1 MVHVKGS
8 NVGRPG
14 RGPLLAW
21 EKISTA
27 LYVHEW
33 ARQVKGCNLIFCML
47 ASECCIGR
55 LCQEA
60 GLQASQRGILDVP
73 C

>member
-1 MVHVKGS
+1 MAE
-8 NVGRPG
+8 RQQCRLG

-33 ARQVKGCNLIFCML
+33 ARQMKGCNPIFCYVNIRML
-47 ASECCIGR
+47 HMKAMVADPVFLDFTQGKP
-55 LCQEA
+55 
-60 GLQASQRGILDVP
+60 GGIP
-73 C
+73 E